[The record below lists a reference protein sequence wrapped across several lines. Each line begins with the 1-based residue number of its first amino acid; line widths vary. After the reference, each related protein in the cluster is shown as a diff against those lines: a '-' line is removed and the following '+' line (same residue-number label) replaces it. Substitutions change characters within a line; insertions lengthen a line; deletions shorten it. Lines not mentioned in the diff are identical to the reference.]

1 MNSEN
6 IFAIK
11 SKDSEILESNE
22 ETIQANESST
32 AKALNILKTTLDIAF
47 DVIIG
52 RCSYILIFSRKLHP
66 RVRFSETRLSQ

>member
-52 RCSYILIFSRKLHP
+52 
-66 RVRFSETRLSQ
+66 